1 MSLDPQAPAAS
12 TEAVGTREHSRMV
25 RKAALASTV
34 GTTIEWYDFFLYNTA
49 AALIFPATFFPTS
62 SSYAGQLE
70 SFATYAVGFAA
81 RPVGAF
87 IFGHWG
93 DRIGRKATL
102 IITLLM
108 MGLATTLVGV
118 LPGAD
123 SIGKAAPLLLV
134 LLRLVQGIAVGGDS
148 GASVRSAEPG
158 PRPRVRVRSRD
169 SLQPQSTLCP
179 LPSMTQSR
187 RRTLSRWVRFT
198 STSCR

>member
-1 MSLDPQAPAAS
+1 MALDPQGPSQS
-12 TEAVGTREHSRMV
+12 TEVAGTPDQKRQIRG
-25 RKAALASTV
+25 AALASTV

-102 IITLLM
+102 IVTLLM

-123 SIGKAAPLLLV
+123 SIGKAAP
-134 LLRLVQGIAVGGDS
+134 
-148 GASVRSAEPG
+148 
-158 PRPRVRVRSRD
+158 
-169 SLQPQSTLCP
+169 
-179 LPSMTQSR
+179 
-187 RRTLSRWVRFT
+187 
-198 STSCR
+198 